1 METRPHYV
9 AVGAVVMVALAA
21 AALFI
26 LWLGDTQREFDTYD
40 VIFTERVSGLSVG
53 AQVSFNGI
61 QKGQVSELSID
72 PDNPS
77 IVRARVQVEKGTPIK
92 TNTTAELELVGFTG
106 LAIIQFIGG
115 SSEQPLLK
123 DTVSGTPE
131 IIADAA
137 GIAQIFEGTNDII
150 ASAGAILSPDNI
162 VAFNSI
168 LENVDTLT
176 GAFAEQEENIGKTLE
191 NIALITEDLAVM
203 TDRLERAS
211 ANIETLLGEDAPAV
225 MADTRATIQEARALV
240 ADLRGVV
247 DENRASISAFA
258 DQGLVQV
265 GPALAEARRMFK
277 TLDQVLR
284 EVDRDPRG
292 YLLGEST
299 PKYETAQ

>member
-1 METRPHYV
+1 
-9 AVGAVVMVALAA
+9 
-21 AALFI
+21 
-26 LWLGDTQREFDTYD
+26 
-40 VIFTERVSGLSVG
+40 
-53 AQVSFNGI
+53 
-61 QKGQVSELSID
+61 
-72 PDNPS
+72 
-77 IVRARVQVEKGTPIK
+77 
-92 TNTTAELELVGFTG
+92 
-106 LAIIQFIGG
+106 
-115 SSEQPLLK
+115 
-123 DTVSGTPE
+123 
-131 IIADAA
+131 
-137 GIAQIFEGTNDII
+137 
-150 ASAGAILSPDNI
+150 
-162 VAFNSI
+162 
-168 LENVDTLT
+168 VDTLT